1 MINKQIKYLA
11 LILFCFSNN
20 YIFSQDLKTTEIRVV
35 EGLDVSVPDANK
47 LNVKAFFMDTTKID
61 KTQKYSFVDKA
72 IYSSF
77 NARPLTAA
85 RIKNKNQINTN
96 STNISLAF
104 GNNSYQ
110 SGKFNFSK
118 MHNRSFYY
126 GIGLSI
132 QNSEFNTS
140 TDELNVVRKNP
151 VFYLY
156 AKNIFKKNIVSSKIS
171 HQRITTNHGFS
182 KSSES
187 QFSYSELSLKMNSRG
202 KDNSFDH
209 ISEISLKDLNSKI
222 ENHVFIG
229 TEISKTINSIPIAL
243 KLEFNN
249 YLNYQN
255 NDDILDREEL
265 DVKILDISPKLSF
278 AKYGFDINIGFNL
291 GIENNNAENT
301 ADIFPLIE
309 ISKELVDNVINL
321 SFGVDRSDYRNTL
334 TSLTKENPYLH
345 SFGLNDHE
353 DPSLHIVDTINFSHK
368 LETTDIYEAFL
379 NLDNKLSKNEML
391 SFKLAYGKILNH
403 HSFILT
409 TINDQRKFEIQ
420 YLDVWQFRANATYQ
434 KQFNN
439 LIALNID
446 INYNW
451 LDEVVSN
458 KAELTGQISLPVTL
472 RNKIKA
478 TPSLSYVGSREALIL
493 SGLFIEP
500 AEYETIQLD
509 HLYFLDLDINY
520 NYSEKI
526 GFSIKANNILNV
538 TTPFWN
544 GYEEMGI
551 NFSLGLN
558 YIF

>member
-1 MINKQIKYLA
+1 MINKQIKFLA

-72 IYSSF
+72 LYSSF
-77 NARPLTAA
+77 NTRPLTAA

-140 TDELNVVRKNP
+140 TDELNVLRKNP

-202 KDNSFDH
+202 KDNNFDH

-229 TEISKTINSIPIAL
+229 TEISKTINSLPIAL
-243 KLEFNN
+243 ELEFNN

-301 ADIFPLIE
+301 ADIFPLLE

-334 TSLTKENPYLH
+334 ASLTKENPYIH
-345 SFGLNDHE
+345 SFGLNANE
-353 DPSLHIVDTINFSHK
+353 DPSLNIVDTINFSHK

-379 NLDNKLSKNEML
+379 NLDNKLSNNEML

-409 TINDQRKFEIQ
+409 TINDQRKFEIE
-420 YLDVWQFRANATYQ
+420 YLDVWQLRANASYQ

-458 KAELTGQISLPVTL
+458 KAGLTGQISLPVTL

-526 GFSIKANNILNV
+526 GFSVKTNNILNV

>member
-1 MINKQIKYLA
+1 MINKQIKFLA

-72 IYSSF
+72 LYSSF
-77 NARPLTAA
+77 NTRPLTAA

-140 TDELNVVRKNP
+140 TDELNVLRKNP

-187 QFSYSELSLKMNSRG
+187 QFSYSELSLRMNSRG
-202 KDNSFDH
+202 KDNSFGY

-243 KLEFNN
+243 ELEFNN

-255 NDDILDREEL
+255 NDDIFDREEL

-301 ADIFPLIE
+301 ADIFPLLE

-334 TSLTKENPYLH
+334 ASLTKENPYIH
-345 SFGLNDHE
+345 SFGLNANE
-353 DPSLHIVDTINFSHK
+353 DPSLIIVDTINFSHK

-379 NLDNKLSKNEML
+379 NLDNKLSNNEML

-409 TINDQRKFEIQ
+409 TINDQRKFEIE
-420 YLDVWQFRANATYQ
+420 YLDVWQLRANASYQ

-458 KAELTGQISLPVTL
+458 KAVLTGQISLPVTL

-478 TPSLSYVGSREALIL
+478 LPSLSYIGPREALIL

>member
-1 MINKQIKYLA
+1 MINKQIKFLA
-11 LILFCFSNN
+11 LILFCLSNN

-72 IYSSF
+72 LYSSF
-77 NARPLTAA
+77 NTRPLTAA

-140 TDELNVVRKNP
+140 TDELNVLRKNP

-243 KLEFNN
+243 ELEFNN

-255 NDDILDREEL
+255 NDDIFDREEL

-301 ADIFPLIE
+301 ADIFPLLE

-334 TSLTKENPYLH
+334 ASLTKENPYIH
-345 SFGLNDHE
+345 SFGLNANE
-353 DPSLHIVDTINFSHK
+353 DPSLNIVDTINFSHK

-379 NLDNKLSKNEML
+379 NLDNKLSNNEML

-409 TINDQRKFEIQ
+409 TINDQRKFEIE
-420 YLDVWQFRANATYQ
+420 YLDVWQLRANASYQ

-458 KAELTGQISLPVTL
+458 KAVLTGQISLPVTL

-478 TPSLSYVGSREALIL
+478 LPSLSYIGPREALIL

>member
-1 MINKQIKYLA
+1 MINKQIKFLA

-72 IYSSF
+72 LYSSF
-77 NARPLTAA
+77 NTRPLTAA

-140 TDELNVVRKNP
+140 TDELNVLRKNP

-243 KLEFNN
+243 ELEFNN

-255 NDDILDREEL
+255 NDDIFDREEL

-301 ADIFPLIE
+301 ADIFPLLE

-334 TSLTKENPYLH
+334 ASLTKENPYIH
-345 SFGLNDHE
+345 SFGLNANE
-353 DPSLHIVDTINFSHK
+353 DPSLNIVDTINFSHK

-379 NLDNKLSKNEML
+379 NLDNKLSNNEML

-409 TINDQRKFEIQ
+409 TINDQRKFEIE
-420 YLDVWQFRANATYQ
+420 YLDVWQLRANASYQ
-434 KQFNN
+434 KEFNN
-439 LIALNID
+439 LIALYID

-451 LDEVVSN
+451 HDEVVSN
-458 KAELTGQISLPVTL
+458 KAVLTGQISLPVTL

-478 TPSLSYVGSREALIL
+478 SPSLSYIGPREALIL

>member
-1 MINKQIKYLA
+1 MINKQIKFLA

-72 IYSSF
+72 LYSSF
-77 NARPLTAA
+77 NTRPLTAA

-140 TDELNVVRKNP
+140 TDELNVLRKNP

-243 KLEFNN
+243 ELEFNN

-265 DVKILDISPKLSF
+265 DVKILDVSPKLSF

-301 ADIFPLIE
+301 ADIFPLLE

-334 TSLTKENPYLH
+334 ASLTKENPYIH
-345 SFGLNDHE
+345 SFGLNANE
-353 DPSLHIVDTINFSHK
+353 GPSLIIVDTINFSHK

-379 NLDNKLSKNEML
+379 NLDNKLSNNEML

-409 TINDQRKFEIQ
+409 TINDQRKFEIE
-420 YLDVWQFRANATYQ
+420 YLDVWQLRANASYQ

-458 KAELTGQISLPVTL
+458 KAVLTGQISLPVTL

-478 TPSLSYVGSREALIL
+478 SPSFSYIGPREALIL

>member
-1 MINKQIKYLA
+1 MINKLIKYFP
-11 LILFCFSNN
+11 LILLCFSSN

-35 EGLDVSVPDANK
+35 EGLNVSVPDANK
-47 LNVKAFFMDTTKID
+47 LNIKAFFMDTTKID
-61 KTQKYSFVDKA
+61 KTQKYSFVDKG

-77 NARPLTAA
+77 NTRPLSAA
-85 RIKNKNQINTN
+85 RIKNKNEINTN
-96 STNISLAF
+96 ATNISLAF

-151 VFYLY
+151 VYYLY

-171 HQRITTNHGFS
+171 HQRITTYHGFS
-182 KSSES
+182 ESSES
-187 QFSYSELSLKMNSRG
+187 QFSYSELSVKLNSRG
-202 KDNSFDH
+202 EKNSFDH
-209 ISEISLKDLNSKI
+209 VSEISLKDLNSKV

-243 KLEFNN
+243 ELEFNN

-255 NDDILDREEL
+255 NDDVLDREEL
-265 DVKILDISPKLSF
+265 DVKILDISPKFSF
-278 AKYGFDINIGFNL
+278 AKYEFDINIGFNL
-291 GIENNNAENT
+291 WIENNNAENT
-301 ADIFPLIE
+301 ADIFPLLE

-321 SFGVDRSDYRNTL
+321 SFGLDRSDYRNTL
-334 TSLTKENPYLH
+334 TSLTKENPYIH
-345 SFGLNDHE
+345 SFGLNAQE
-353 DPSLHIVDTINFSHK
+353 CSSIHIVDTINFSHK

-379 NLDNKLSKNEML
+379 NLDNKLSNNEML

-420 YLDVWQFRANATYQ
+420 YLDVWQFRANASYQ
-434 KQFNN
+434 KEFNN

-446 INYNW
+446 INYNL

-458 KAELTGQISLPVTL
+458 KARLSGQISLPVTL
-472 RNKIKA
+472 RNKIK
-478 TPSLSYVGSREALIL
+478 TIPSLSYIGSREALIL

-500 AEYETIQLD
+500 AEYATIQLD
-509 HLYFLDLDINY
+509 HLYLLDLDISY
-520 NYSEKI
+520 NYTEKI
-526 GFSIKANNILNV
+526 GLSIKANNILNV

>member
-1 MINKQIKYLA
+1 MINKQIKFLA

-72 IYSSF
+72 LYSSF
-77 NARPLTAA
+77 NTRPLTAA

-140 TDELNVVRKNP
+140 TDELNVLRKNP

-243 KLEFNN
+243 ELEFNN

-255 NDDILDREEL
+255 NDDIFDREEL

-301 ADIFPLIE
+301 ADIFPLLE

-334 TSLTKENPYLH
+334 ASLTKENPYIH
-345 SFGLNDHE
+345 SFGLNANE
-353 DPSLHIVDTINFSHK
+353 DPSLNIVDTINFSHK

-379 NLDNKLSKNEML
+379 NLDNKLSNNEML

-409 TINDQRKFEIQ
+409 TINDQRKFEIE
-420 YLDVWQFRANATYQ
+420 YLDVWQLRANASYQ
-434 KQFNN
+434 KEFNN
-439 LIALNID
+439 LIALYID

-451 LDEVVSN
+451 HDEVVSN
-458 KAELTGQISLPVTL
+458 KAVLTGQISLPVTL

-478 TPSLSYVGSREALIL
+478 LPSLSYIGPREALIL

-526 GFSIKANNILNV
+526 GFSIKTNNILNV

>member
-1 MINKQIKYLA
+1 MINKQIKFLA

-61 KTQKYSFVDKA
+61 KTQKYSFVDRGL
-72 IYSSF
+72 YFSF
-77 NARPLTAA
+77 NTRPLTAA

-132 QNSEFNTS
+132 KNSEFITS
-140 TDELNVVRKNP
+140 NDELNVLRKNP

-243 KLEFNN
+243 ELEFNN

-301 ADIFPLIE
+301 ADIFPLLE

-334 TSLTKENPYLH
+334 ASLTKENPYIH
-345 SFGLNDHE
+345 SFGLNANE
-353 DPSLHIVDTINFSHK
+353 DPSLNIVDTINFSHK

-379 NLDNKLSKNEML
+379 NLDNKLSNNEML

-409 TINDQRKFEIQ
+409 TINEQRKFEIE
-420 YLDVWQFRANATYQ
+420 YLDVWQLRANASYQ
-434 KQFNN
+434 KEFNN
-439 LIALNID
+439 LIALYID

-451 LDEVVSN
+451 HDEVVSN
-458 KAELTGQISLPVTL
+458 KAVLTGQISLPVTL

-478 TPSLSYVGSREALIL
+478 TPSLSYIGPREALIL

>member
-1 MINKQIKYLA
+1 MINKQIKFLA

-72 IYSSF
+72 LYSSF
-77 NARPLTAA
+77 NTRPLTAA

-140 TDELNVVRKNP
+140 TDELNVLRKNP

-243 KLEFNN
+243 ELEFNN

-255 NDDILDREEL
+255 NDDIFDREEL

-301 ADIFPLIE
+301 ADIFPLLE

-334 TSLTKENPYLH
+334 ASLTKENPYIH
-345 SFGLNDHE
+345 SFGLNANE
-353 DPSLHIVDTINFSHK
+353 DPSLNIVDTINFSHK

-379 NLDNKLSKNEML
+379 NLDNKLSNNEML

-409 TINDQRKFEIQ
+409 TINDQRKFEIE
-420 YLDVWQFRANATYQ
+420 YLDVWQLRANASYQ

-451 LDEVVSN
+451 HDEVVSN
-458 KAELTGQISLPVTL
+458 KAVLTGQISLPVTL

-478 TPSLSYVGSREALIL
+478 TPSLSYIGPREALIL

-526 GFSIKANNILNV
+526 GFSVKTNNILNV

>member
-1 MINKQIKYLA
+1 MINKLIKYFP
-11 LILFCFSNN
+11 LILLCFSSN

-35 EGLDVSVPDANK
+35 EGLNVSVPDANK

-72 IYSSF
+72 LYSNF
-77 NARPLTAA
+77 NIRPLVAA
-85 RIKNKNQINTN
+85 RIKNKYQINTN
-96 STNISLAF
+96 ATNVSLAF

-140 TDELNVVRKNP
+140 TDELNVLRKNP

-229 TEISKTINSIPIAL
+229 AEISKTINSIPIAL
-243 KLEFNN
+243 ELEFNN

-265 DVKILDISPKLSF
+265 DVKMLDISPKLSF

-301 ADIFPLIE
+301 ADIFPLLE

-334 TSLTKENPYLH
+334 ASLTKENPYIH
-345 SFGLNDHE
+345 SFGLNANE
-353 DPSLHIVDTINFSHK
+353 DPSLNIVDTINFSHK

-379 NLDNKLSKNEML
+379 NLDNKLSNNEML
-391 SFKLAYGKILNH
+391 SFKLAYGKIFNH

-409 TINDQRKFEIQ
+409 TINDQRKFEIE
-420 YLDVWQFRANATYQ
+420 YLDVWQLRANASYQ
-434 KQFNN
+434 KEFNN
-439 LIALNID
+439 LIALYIY

-451 LDEVVSN
+451 HDEVVSN
-458 KAELTGQISLPVTL
+458 KAVLTGQISLPVTL

-478 TPSLSYVGSREALIL
+478 TPSLSYIGPREALIL

>member
-1 MINKQIKYLA
+1 MINKQIKFLA

-72 IYSSF
+72 LYSSF
-77 NARPLTAA
+77 NTRPLTAA

-140 TDELNVVRKNP
+140 TDELNVLRKNP

-243 KLEFNN
+243 ELEFNN

-301 ADIFPLIE
+301 ADIFPLLE

-334 TSLTKENPYLH
+334 ASLTKENPYIH
-345 SFGLNDHE
+345 SFGLNANE
-353 DPSLHIVDTINFSHK
+353 GPSLIIVDTINFSHK

-379 NLDNKLSKNEML
+379 NLDNKLSNNEML

-409 TINDQRKFEIQ
+409 TINDQRKFEIE
-420 YLDVWQFRANATYQ
+420 YLDVWQLRANASYQ
-434 KQFNN
+434 KEFNN
-439 LIALNID
+439 LIALYID

-451 LDEVVSN
+451 HDEVVSN
-458 KAELTGQISLPVTL
+458 KAVLTGQISLPVTL

-478 TPSLSYVGSREALIL
+478 TPSLSYIGPREALIL

>member
-1 MINKQIKYLA
+1 MINKQIKFLA

-72 IYSSF
+72 LYSSF
-77 NARPLTAA
+77 NTRPLTAA

-140 TDELNVVRKNP
+140 TDELNVLRKNP

-243 KLEFNN
+243 ELEFNN

-301 ADIFPLIE
+301 ADIFPLLE

-334 TSLTKENPYLH
+334 TSLTKENPYIH
-345 SFGLNDHE
+345 SFGLNANE
-353 DPSLHIVDTINFSHK
+353 DPSLNIVDTINFSHK

-379 NLDNKLSKNEML
+379 NLDNKLSNNEML

-409 TINDQRKFEIQ
+409 TINDQRKFEIE
-420 YLDVWQFRANATYQ
+420 YLDVWQLRANASYQ
-434 KQFNN
+434 KEFNN
-439 LIALNID
+439 LIALYID

-451 LDEVVSN
+451 HDEVVSN
-458 KAELTGQISLPVTL
+458 KAVLTGQISLPVTL

-478 TPSLSYVGSREALIL
+478 TPSLSYIGPREALIL

>member
-1 MINKQIKYLA
+1 MINKQIKFLA

-72 IYSSF
+72 LYSSF
-77 NARPLTAA
+77 NTRPLTAA

-140 TDELNVVRKNP
+140 TDELNVLRKNP

-229 TEISKTINSIPIAL
+229 TEISKTINSIAIAL
-243 KLEFNN
+243 DLEFNN

-255 NDDILDREEL
+255 NDDIFDREEL

-301 ADIFPLIE
+301 ADIFPLLE

-334 TSLTKENPYLH
+334 ASLTKENPYIH
-345 SFGLNDHE
+345 FFGLNANE
-353 DPSLHIVDTINFSHK
+353 DPSLNHVDTINFSHK

-379 NLDNKLSKNEML
+379 NLDNKLSNNEML

-409 TINDQRKFEIQ
+409 TINDQRKFEIE
-420 YLDVWQFRANATYQ
+420 YLDVWQLRANASYQ
-434 KQFNN
+434 KEFNN
-439 LIALNID
+439 LIALYID

-451 LDEVVSN
+451 HDEVVSN
-458 KAELTGQISLPVTL
+458 KAVLTGQISLPVTL

-478 TPSLSYVGSREALIL
+478 TPSLSYIGPREALIL

>member
-1 MINKQIKYLA
+1 MINKLIKYLA
-11 LILFCFSNN
+11 LILFCLSNN

-72 IYSSF
+72 LYSSF
-77 NARPLTAA
+77 NTRPLTAA

-140 TDELNVVRKNP
+140 TDELNVLRKNP

-243 KLEFNN
+243 DLEFNN

-255 NDDILDREEL
+255 NDDIFDREEL

-301 ADIFPLIE
+301 ADIFPLLE

-334 TSLTKENPYLH
+334 ASLTKENPYIH
-345 SFGLNDHE
+345 SFGLNANE
-353 DPSLHIVDTINFSHK
+353 DPSLNIVDTINFSHK

-379 NLDNKLSKNEML
+379 NLDNKLSNNEML

-420 YLDVWQFRANATYQ
+420 YLDVWQFRANASYQ
-434 KQFNN
+434 KEFNN

-458 KAELTGQISLPVTL
+458 KAGLTGQISLPVTL

-478 TPSLSYVGSREALIL
+478 SPSLSYIGPREALIL

>member
-1 MINKQIKYLA
+1 MINKKIKFLA
-11 LILFCFSNN
+11 LMLFCFSYN

-72 IYSSF
+72 LYSSF
-77 NARPLTAA
+77 NTRPLTAA

-140 TDELNVVRKNP
+140 TDELNVLRKNP

-243 KLEFNN
+243 ELEFNN

-255 NDDILDREEL
+255 NDDIFDREEL

-301 ADIFPLIE
+301 ADIFPLLE

-334 TSLTKENPYLH
+334 ASLTKENPYIH
-345 SFGLNDHE
+345 SFGLNANE
-353 DPSLHIVDTINFSHK
+353 DPSLNHVDTINFSHK

-379 NLDNKLSKNEML
+379 NLDNKLSNNEML

-409 TINDQRKFEIQ
+409 TINDQRKFEIE
-420 YLDVWQFRANATYQ
+420 YLDVWQLRANASYQ
-434 KQFNN
+434 KEFNN
-439 LIALNID
+439 LIALYID

-451 LDEVVSN
+451 HDEVVSN
-458 KAELTGQISLPVTL
+458 KAVLTGQISLPVTL

-478 TPSLSYVGSREALIL
+478 TPSLSYIGPREALIL

-526 GFSIKANNILNV
+526 GFSIKTNNILNV

>member
-1 MINKQIKYLA
+1 MINKQIKFLP

-72 IYSSF
+72 LYSSF
-77 NARPLTAA
+77 NTRPLTAA

-140 TDELNVVRKNP
+140 TDELNVLRKNP

-243 KLEFNN
+243 ELEFNN

-291 GIENNNAENT
+291 EIENNNAENT
-301 ADIFPLIE
+301 ADIFPLLE

-334 TSLTKENPYLH
+334 ASLTKENPYIH
-345 SFGLNDHE
+345 SFGLNANE
-353 DPSLHIVDTINFSHK
+353 DPSLNIVDTINFSHK

-379 NLDNKLSKNEML
+379 NLDNKLSNNEML

-409 TINDQRKFEIQ
+409 TINDQRKFEIE
-420 YLDVWQFRANATYQ
+420 YLDVWQLRANASYQ

-451 LDEVVSN
+451 HDEVVSN
-458 KAELTGQISLPVTL
+458 KAVLTGQISLPVTL

-478 TPSLSYVGSREALIL
+478 TPSLSYIGPREALIL

>member
-1 MINKQIKYLA
+1 MINKQIKFLA

-77 NARPLTAA
+77 NTRSLTAA

-140 TDELNVVRKNP
+140 TDELNVLRKNP

-156 AKNIFKKNIVSSKIS
+156 AKNIFNKNIVSSKIS

-243 KLEFNN
+243 ELEFNN

-255 NDDILDREEL
+255 NDDIFDREEL

-301 ADIFPLIE
+301 ADIFPLLE

-334 TSLTKENPYLH
+334 ASLTKENPYIH
-345 SFGLNDHE
+345 SFGLNANE
-353 DPSLHIVDTINFSHK
+353 GPSLIIVDTINFSHK

-379 NLDNKLSKNEML
+379 NLDNKLSNNEML

-409 TINDQRKFEIQ
+409 TINDQRKFEIE
-420 YLDVWQFRANATYQ
+420 YLDVWQLRANASYQ
-434 KQFNN
+434 KEFNN
-439 LIALNID
+439 LIALYID

-451 LDEVVSN
+451 HDEVVSN
-458 KAELTGQISLPVTL
+458 KAVLTGQISLPVTL

-478 TPSLSYVGSREALIL
+478 TPSLSYIGPREALIL

-520 NYSEKI
+520 NYSDKI
-526 GFSIKANNILNV
+526 GFSIKAKNILNV

>member
-1 MINKQIKYLA
+1 MINKLIKYLP
-11 LILFCFSNN
+11 LILLCFSSN

-72 IYSSF
+72 LYSNF
-77 NARPLTAA
+77 NTRPLVAA

-96 STNISLAF
+96 ATNVSLAF

-118 MHNRSFYY
+118 IHNRSFYY
-126 GIGLSI
+126 GIGLSV
-132 QNSEFNTS
+132 QNSEFSTS
-140 TDELNVVRKNP
+140 ADNLSVVRKNP

-156 AKNIFKKNIVSSKIS
+156 AKNIFEKNIVSSKIS
-171 HQRITTNHGFS
+171 HQIITTNHGFS

-187 QFSYSELSLKMNSRG
+187 QFSYSDLSVKMNSRG
-202 KDNSFDH
+202 KKNSFDH
-209 ISEISLKDLNSKI
+209 VSEISLKDLNSKV
-222 ENHVFIG
+222 ENHIFIG

-255 NDDILDREEL
+255 NDDVLNREEL
-265 DVKILDISPKLSF
+265 DVKIIDISPKFSI

-301 ADIFPLIE
+301 ADIFPLLE

-321 SFGVDRSDYRNTL
+321 SFGLDRSDYRNTI
-334 TSLTKENPYLH
+334 TSLTKENPYIH
-345 SFGLNDHE
+345 SFGLNAQE
-353 DPSLHIVDTINFSHK
+353 GSSLTIVDTINFSHK
-368 LETTDIYEAFL
+368 LETTDIYELFL
-379 NLDNKLSKNEML
+379 NLDNKLSNNEML
-391 SFKLAYGKILNH
+391 SIRLGYGKILNH

-409 TINDQRKFEIQ
+409 TINNHRKFEIQ
-420 YLDVWQFRANATYQ
+420 YLDVWQFRANAKYQ
-434 KQFNN
+434 REFNN
-439 LIALNID
+439 LLSLNVD
-446 INYNW
+446 VNYHW
-451 LDEVVSN
+451 FDQLVSN
-458 KAELTGQISLPVTL
+458 KAGLTAEISLPVTL

-478 TPSLSYVGSREALIL
+478 IPSMNYIGSRDALIL
-493 SGLFIEP
+493 SGLFIYP
-500 AEYETIQLD
+500 PEYETIQLD
-509 HLYFLDLDINY
+509 NLYLLDLDINY
-520 NYSEKI
+520 NYTEKI
-526 GFSIKANNILNV
+526 GLSIKAHNILNV
-538 TTPFWN
+538 TTSLWN

-551 NFSLGLN
+551 NYSLGLN

>member
-202 KDNSFDH
+202 QDNSFDH

-301 ADIFPLIE
+301 ADIFPLLE

-379 NLDNKLSKNEML
+379 NLDNKLSNNEML

-458 KAELTGQISLPVTL
+458 KAVLTGQISLPVTL

>member
-1 MINKQIKYLA
+1 MINKQIKFLA

-72 IYSSF
+72 LYSSF
-77 NARPLTAA
+77 NTRPLTAA

-140 TDELNVVRKNP
+140 TDELNVLRKNP

-243 KLEFNN
+243 ELEFNN

-255 NDDILDREEL
+255 NDDIFDREEL

-301 ADIFPLIE
+301 ADIFPLLE

-334 TSLTKENPYLH
+334 ASLTKENPYIH
-345 SFGLNDHE
+345 SFGLNANE
-353 DPSLHIVDTINFSHK
+353 GPSLIIVDTINFSHK

-379 NLDNKLSKNEML
+379 NLDNKLSNNEML

-409 TINDQRKFEIQ
+409 TINDQRKFEIE
-420 YLDVWQFRANATYQ
+420 YLDVWQLRANASYQ

-451 LDEVVSN
+451 HDEVVSN
-458 KAELTGQISLPVTL
+458 KAVLTGQISLPVTL

-478 TPSLSYVGSREALIL
+478 MPSLSYIGPREALIL

-526 GFSIKANNILNV
+526 GFSVKTNNILNV

>member
-1 MINKQIKYLA
+1 MINKQIKFLA

-72 IYSSF
+72 LYSSF
-77 NARPLTAA
+77 NTRPLTAA

-96 STNISLAF
+96 STNVSLAF

-140 TDELNVVRKNP
+140 TDELNVLRKNP

-243 KLEFNN
+243 ELEFNN

-301 ADIFPLIE
+301 ADIFPLLE

-334 TSLTKENPYLH
+334 ASLTKENPYIH
-345 SFGLNDHE
+345 SFGLNANE
-353 DPSLHIVDTINFSHK
+353 DPSLNIVDTINFSHK

-379 NLDNKLSKNEML
+379 NLDNKLSNNEML

-409 TINDQRKFEIQ
+409 TINDQRKFEIE
-420 YLDVWQFRANATYQ
+420 YLDVWQLRANASYQ
-434 KQFNN
+434 KEFNN
-439 LIALNID
+439 LIALYID

-451 LDEVVSN
+451 HDEVVSN
-458 KAELTGQISLPVTL
+458 KAVLTGQISLPVTL

-478 TPSLSYVGSREALIL
+478 TPSLSYIGPREALIL

>member
-1 MINKQIKYLA
+1 MINKQIKFLA

-72 IYSSF
+72 LYSSF
-77 NARPLTAA
+77 NTRPLTAA

-140 TDELNVVRKNP
+140 TDELNVLRKNP

-243 KLEFNN
+243 ELEFNN

-278 AKYGFDINIGFNL
+278 PKYGFDINIGFNL

-301 ADIFPLIE
+301 ADIFPLLE

-334 TSLTKENPYLH
+334 ASLTKENPYIH
-345 SFGLNDHE
+345 SFGLNANE
-353 DPSLHIVDTINFSHK
+353 DPSLNIVDTINFSHK

-379 NLDNKLSKNEML
+379 NLDNKLSNNEML

-409 TINDQRKFEIQ
+409 TINDQRKFEIE
-420 YLDVWQFRANATYQ
+420 YLDVWQLRANAFYQ
-434 KQFNN
+434 KEFNN

-451 LDEVVSN
+451 HDELVSN
-458 KAELTGQISLPVTL
+458 KAVLTGQISLPVTL

-478 TPSLSYVGSREALIL
+478 LPSLSYIGPREALIL

>member
-1 MINKQIKYLA
+1 MINKLIKYFP
-11 LILFCFSNN
+11 LILLCFSSN

-35 EGLDVSVPDANK
+35 EGLNVSVPDANK
-47 LNVKAFFMDTTKID
+47 LNIKAFFMDTTKID
-61 KTQKYSFVDKA
+61 KTQKYSFIDKG

-77 NARPLTAA
+77 NTRPLTAA
-85 RIKNKNQINTN
+85 RIKNKNEINTN
-96 STNISLAF
+96 ATNISLAF

-151 VFYLY
+151 VYYLY

-171 HQRITTNHGFS
+171 HQRIATNHGFS
-182 KSSES
+182 ESSES
-187 QFSYSELSLKMNSRG
+187 QFSYSELSVKMNSRG
-202 KDNSFDH
+202 EKNSFDH
-209 ISEISLKDLNSKI
+209 VSEISLKDLNSKV

-229 TEISKTINSIPIAL
+229 TEISKTINSVPIAL
-243 KLEFNN
+243 ELEFNN

-255 NDDILDREEL
+255 NDDVLDREEL
-265 DVKILDISPKLSF
+265 DVKILDISPKFSF
-278 AKYGFDINIGFNL
+278 AKYEFDINIGFNL
-291 GIENNNAENT
+291 WIENNNAENT
-301 ADIFPLIE
+301 ADIFPLLE

-321 SFGVDRSDYRNTL
+321 SFGLDRSDYRNTL
-334 TSLTKENPYLH
+334 TSLTKENPYIH
-345 SFGLNDHE
+345 SFGLNAQE
-353 DPSLHIVDTINFSHK
+353 GPSIQIDDTINFSHK

-379 NLDNKLSKNEML
+379 NLDNKLSNNEML

-420 YLDVWQFRANATYQ
+420 YLDVWQFKANASYQ
-434 KQFNN
+434 KEFNN

-446 INYNW
+446 INYNL

-458 KAELTGQISLPVTL
+458 KARLSGQISLPVTL
-472 RNKIKA
+472 RNKIK
-478 TPSLSYVGSREALIL
+478 TIPSLSYIGSREALIL
-493 SGLFIEP
+493 SGLFIYP
-500 AEYETIQLD
+500 AEYATIQLD
-509 HLYFLDLDINY
+509 HLYLLDLDISY
-520 NYSEKI
+520 NYTEKI
-526 GFSIKANNILNV
+526 GLSIKANNILNV

>member
-1 MINKQIKYLA
+1 MINKQIKFLA

-72 IYSSF
+72 LYSSF
-77 NARPLTAA
+77 NTRPLTAA

-140 TDELNVVRKNP
+140 TDELNVLRKNP

-243 KLEFNN
+243 ELEFNN

-301 ADIFPLIE
+301 ADIFPLLE

-334 TSLTKENPYLH
+334 ASLTKENPYIH
-345 SFGLNDHE
+345 SFGLNANE
-353 DPSLHIVDTINFSHK
+353 DPSLNIVDTINFSHK

-379 NLDNKLSKNEML
+379 NLDNKLSNNEML

-409 TINDQRKFEIQ
+409 TINDQRKFEIE
-420 YLDVWQFRANATYQ
+420 YLDVWQLRANASYQ
-434 KQFNN
+434 KEFNN

-451 LDEVVSN
+451 HDEVVSN
-458 KAELTGQISLPVTL
+458 KAVLTGQISLPVTL

-478 TPSLSYVGSREALIL
+478 MPSLSYIGPREALIL

-526 GFSIKANNILNV
+526 GFSIKTNNILNV

>member
-1 MINKQIKYLA
+1 MINKQIKFLA

-72 IYSSF
+72 LYSSF
-77 NARPLTAA
+77 NTRPLTAA

-96 STNISLAF
+96 STNVSLAF

-229 TEISKTINSIPIAL
+229 TEIRKIINSIPIAL
-243 KLEFNN
+243 ELEFNN

-265 DVKILDISPKLSF
+265 DVKILDISPKLFF

-301 ADIFPLIE
+301 ADIFPLLE

-334 TSLTKENPYLH
+334 ASLTKENPYIH
-345 SFGLNDHE
+345 SFGLNANE
-353 DPSLHIVDTINFSHK
+353 DPSLNIVDTINFSHK

-379 NLDNKLSKNEML
+379 NLDNKLSNNEML

-409 TINDQRKFEIQ
+409 TINDQRKFEIE
-420 YLDVWQFRANATYQ
+420 YLDVWQLRANASYQ
-434 KQFNN
+434 KEFNN

-458 KAELTGQISLPVTL
+458 KAVLTGQISLPVTL

-478 TPSLSYVGSREALIL
+478 TPSLSYIGPREALIL

>member
-1 MINKQIKYLA
+1 MINKLIKYFP
-11 LILFCFSNN
+11 LILLCFSSN

-35 EGLDVSVPDANK
+35 EGLNVSVPDANK
-47 LNVKAFFMDTTKID
+47 LNIKAFFMDTTKID
-61 KTQKYSFVDKA
+61 KTQKYSFIDKG

-77 NARPLTAA
+77 NTRPLTAA
-85 RIKNKNQINTN
+85 RIKNKNEINTN
-96 STNISLAF
+96 ATNISLAF

-151 VFYLY
+151 VYYLY

-171 HQRITTNHGFS
+171 HQRIATNHGFS
-182 KSSES
+182 ESSES
-187 QFSYSELSLKMNSRG
+187 QFSYSELSVKMNSRG
-202 KDNSFDH
+202 EKNSFDH
-209 ISEISLKDLNSKI
+209 VSEISLKDLNSKV

-229 TEISKTINSIPIAL
+229 TEISKTINSVPIAL

-255 NDDILDREEL
+255 NDDVLDREEL
-265 DVKILDISPKLSF
+265 DVKILDISPKFSF
-278 AKYGFDINIGFNL
+278 AKYEFDINIGFNL

-301 ADIFPLIE
+301 ADIFPLLE

-321 SFGVDRSDYRNTL
+321 SFGLDRSDYRNTL
-334 TSLTKENPYLH
+334 TSLTKENPYIH
-345 SFGLNDHE
+345 SFGLNAQE
-353 DPSLHIVDTINFSHK
+353 GSSIHIVDTINFSHK

-379 NLDNKLSKNEML
+379 NLDNKLSNNEML

-420 YLDVWQFRANATYQ
+420 YLDVWQFKANASYQ
-434 KQFNN
+434 KEFNN

-458 KAELTGQISLPVTL
+458 KARLSGQISLPVTL
-472 RNKIKA
+472 RNKIK
-478 TPSLSYVGSREALIL
+478 TIPSLSYIGSREALIL
-493 SGLFIEP
+493 SGLFIYP
-500 AEYETIQLD
+500 AEYATIQLD
-509 HLYFLDLDINY
+509 HLYLLDLDISY
-520 NYSEKI
+520 NYTEKI
-526 GFSIKANNILNV
+526 GLSIKANNILNV

>member
-1 MINKQIKYLA
+1 MINKQIKFLA

-72 IYSSF
+72 LYSSF
-77 NARPLTAA
+77 NTRPLTAA

-140 TDELNVVRKNP
+140 TDELNVLRKNP

-243 KLEFNN
+243 ELEFNN

-255 NDDILDREEL
+255 NDDIFDREEL

-301 ADIFPLIE
+301 ADIFPLLE

-334 TSLTKENPYLH
+334 ASLTKENPYIH
-345 SFGLNDHE
+345 SFGLNANE

-379 NLDNKLSKNEML
+379 NLDNKLSNNEML

-409 TINDQRKFEIQ
+409 TINDQRKFEIE
-420 YLDVWQFRANATYQ
+420 YLDVWQLRANASYQ
-434 KQFNN
+434 KEFNN
-439 LIALNID
+439 LIALYID

-451 LDEVVSN
+451 HDEVVSN
-458 KAELTGQISLPVTL
+458 KAVLTGQISLPVTL

-478 TPSLSYVGSREALIL
+478 TPSLSYIGPREALIL

-526 GFSIKANNILNV
+526 GFSVKTNNILNV

>member
-1 MINKQIKYLA
+1 MINKQIKFLV

-140 TDELNVVRKNP
+140 TDELNVLRKNP

-243 KLEFNN
+243 ELEFNN

-301 ADIFPLIE
+301 ADIFPLLE

-334 TSLTKENPYLH
+334 ASLTKENPYIH
-345 SFGLNDHE
+345 SFGLNANE
-353 DPSLHIVDTINFSHK
+353 GPSLIIVDTINFSHK

-379 NLDNKLSKNEML
+379 NLDNKLSNNEML

-409 TINDQRKFEIQ
+409 TINDQRKFEIE
-420 YLDVWQFRANATYQ
+420 YLDVWQLRANASYQ

-451 LDEVVSN
+451 HDEVVSN
-458 KAELTGQISLPVTL
+458 KAVLTGQISLPVTL

-478 TPSLSYVGSREALIL
+478 TPSLSYIGPREALIL

-509 HLYFLDLDINY
+509 QLYFLDLDINY

-526 GFSIKANNILNV
+526 GFSVKTNNILNV

>member
-1 MINKQIKYLA
+1 MINKQIKFLA

-72 IYSSF
+72 LYSSF
-77 NARPLTAA
+77 NTRPLTAA

-110 SGKFNFSK
+110 SGNFNFSK

-140 TDELNVVRKNP
+140 TDELNVLRKNP

-243 KLEFNN
+243 ELEFNN

-255 NDDILDREEL
+255 NDDIFDREEL
-265 DVKILDISPKLSF
+265 DVKTLDISPKLSF

-301 ADIFPLIE
+301 ADIFPLLE

-334 TSLTKENPYLH
+334 ASLTKENPYIH
-345 SFGLNDHE
+345 SFGLNAQE
-353 DPSLHIVDTINFSHK
+353 TDPTDIINFSHK

-379 NLDNKLSKNEML
+379 NLDNKLSNNEML
-391 SFKLAYGKILNH
+391 SIRLGYGKILNH

-409 TINDQRKFEIQ
+409 TINNQRKFEIE
-420 YLDVWQFRANATYQ
+420 YLDVWQFRAHVKYQ
-434 KQFNN
+434 KEYNN
-439 LIALNID
+439 LLALNID
-446 INYNW
+446 VNYIW
-451 LDEVVSN
+451 FDEVVSN
-458 KAELTGQISLPVTL
+458 KAGLTTEISLPVTL

-478 TPSLSYVGSREALIL
+478 IPSLNCIGSRDALIL
-493 SGLFIEP
+493 SGLFIYP
-500 AEYETIQLD
+500 PEYETIQLD
-509 HLYFLDLDINY
+509 NLYLLDLDINY
-520 NYSEKI
+520 NYTEKI
-526 GFSIKANNILNV
+526 GLSIKAHNVLNL
-538 TTPFWN
+538 TTPLWN

-551 NFSLGLN
+551 NYSLGLN

>member
-1 MINKQIKYLA
+1 MINKQIKFLA

-72 IYSSF
+72 LYSSF
-77 NARPLTAA
+77 NTRPLTAA

-140 TDELNVVRKNP
+140 TDELNVLRKNP

-243 KLEFNN
+243 ELEFNN

-255 NDDILDREEL
+255 NDDIFDREEL
-265 DVKILDISPKLSF
+265 DVKMLDISPKLSF

-301 ADIFPLIE
+301 ADIFPLLE

-334 TSLTKENPYLH
+334 ASLTKENPYIH
-345 SFGLNDHE
+345 SFGLNANE
-353 DPSLHIVDTINFSHK
+353 DPSLNIVDTINFSHK

-379 NLDNKLSKNEML
+379 NLDNKLSNNEML

-409 TINDQRKFEIQ
+409 TINDQRKFEIE
-420 YLDVWQFRANATYQ
+420 YLDVWQLRANASYQ

-458 KAELTGQISLPVTL
+458 KAVLTGQISLPVTL

-478 TPSLSYVGSREALIL
+478 LPSLSYIGPREALIL

>member
-1 MINKQIKYLA
+1 MINKQIKFLA

-72 IYSSF
+72 LYSSF
-77 NARPLTAA
+77 NTRPLTAA

-140 TDELNVVRKNP
+140 TDELNVLRKNP

-243 KLEFNN
+243 ELEFNN

-255 NDDILDREEL
+255 NDDIFDREEL

-301 ADIFPLIE
+301 ADIFPLLE

-334 TSLTKENPYLH
+334 ASLTKENPYIH
-345 SFGLNDHE
+345 SFGLNANE
-353 DPSLHIVDTINFSHK
+353 DPSLNIVDTINFSHK

-379 NLDNKLSKNEML
+379 NLDNKLSNNEML

-409 TINDQRKFEIQ
+409 TINDQRKFEIE
-420 YLDVWQFRANATYQ
+420 YLDVWQLRANASYQ

-458 KAELTGQISLPVTL
+458 KAVLTGQISLPVTL

-478 TPSLSYVGSREALIL
+478 SPSLNYIGPREALIL

>member
-1 MINKQIKYLA
+1 MINKLIKYFP
-11 LILFCFSNN
+11 LILLCFSSN

-35 EGLDVSVPDANK
+35 EGLNVSVPDANK
-47 LNVKAFFMDTTKID
+47 LNIKAFFMDTTKID
-61 KTQKYSFVDKA
+61 KTQKYSFVDKG

-77 NARPLTAA
+77 NTRPLTAA
-85 RIKNKNQINTN
+85 KIKNINEINTN
-96 STNISLAF
+96 ATNISLAF

-151 VFYLY
+151 VYYLY

-171 HQRITTNHGFS
+171 HQRIATNHGFS
-182 KSSES
+182 ESSES
-187 QFSYSELSLKMNSRG
+187 QFSYSELSVKMNSRG
-202 KDNSFDH
+202 EKNSFDH
-209 ISEISLKDLNSKI
+209 VSEISLKDLNSKV

-229 TEISKTINSIPIAL
+229 TEISKTINSVPIAL
-243 KLEFNN
+243 ELEFNN

-255 NDDILDREEL
+255 NDDVLDREEL
-265 DVKILDISPKLSF
+265 DVKILDISPKFSF
-278 AKYGFDINIGFNL
+278 AKYEFDINIGFNL

-301 ADIFPLIE
+301 AYIFPLLE

-321 SFGVDRSDYRNTL
+321 SFGLDRSDYRNTL
-334 TSLTKENPYLH
+334 TSLTKENPYIH
-345 SFGLNDHE
+345 SFGLNAQE
-353 DPSLHIVDTINFSHK
+353 GSSIHIVDTINFSHK

-379 NLDNKLSKNEML
+379 NLDNKLSNNEML

-420 YLDVWQFRANATYQ
+420 YLDVWQFKANASYQ
-434 KQFNN
+434 KEFNN

-446 INYNW
+446 INYNL

-458 KAELTGQISLPVTL
+458 KARLSGQISLPVTL
-472 RNKIKA
+472 RNKIK
-478 TPSLSYVGSREALIL
+478 TIPSLSYIGSREALIL
-493 SGLFIEP
+493 SGLFIYP
-500 AEYETIQLD
+500 AEYATIQLD
-509 HLYFLDLDINY
+509 HLYLLDLDISY
-520 NYSEKI
+520 NYTEKI
-526 GFSIKANNILNV
+526 GLSIKANNILNV

>member
-1 MINKQIKYLA
+1 MINKQIKFLA

-72 IYSSF
+72 LYSSF
-77 NARPLTAA
+77 NTRPLTAA

-140 TDELNVVRKNP
+140 TDELNVLRKNP

-243 KLEFNN
+243 ELEFNN

-301 ADIFPLIE
+301 ADIFPLLE

-334 TSLTKENPYLH
+334 ASLTKENPYIH
-345 SFGLNDHE
+345 SFGLNANE
-353 DPSLHIVDTINFSHK
+353 GPSLNIVDTINFSHK

-379 NLDNKLSKNEML
+379 NLDNKLSNNEML

-409 TINDQRKFEIQ
+409 TINDQRKFEIE
-420 YLDVWQFRANATYQ
+420 YLDVWQLRANASYQ
-434 KQFNN
+434 KEFNN
-439 LIALNID
+439 LIALYID

-451 LDEVVSN
+451 HDEVVSN
-458 KAELTGQISLPVTL
+458 KAVLTGQISLPVTL

-478 TPSLSYVGSREALIL
+478 TPSLSYIGPREALIL

>member
-1 MINKQIKYLA
+1 MINKLIKYFP
-11 LILFCFSNN
+11 LILLCFSSN

-35 EGLDVSVPDANK
+35 EGLNVSVPDANK
-47 LNVKAFFMDTTKID
+47 LNIKAFFMDTTKID
-61 KTQKYSFVDKA
+61 KTQKYSFVDKG

-77 NARPLTAA
+77 NTRPLTAA
-85 RIKNKNQINTN
+85 KIKNKNEINTN
-96 STNISLAF
+96 ATNISLAF

-151 VFYLY
+151 VYYLY

-171 HQRITTNHGFS
+171 HQRIATNHGFS
-182 KSSES
+182 ESSES
-187 QFSYSELSLKMNSRG
+187 QFSYSELSVKMNSRG
-202 KDNSFDH
+202 EKNSFDH
-209 ISEISLKDLNSKI
+209 VSEISLKDLNSKV

-229 TEISKTINSIPIAL
+229 TEISKTINSVPIAL
-243 KLEFNN
+243 ELEFNN

-255 NDDILDREEL
+255 NDDVLDREEL
-265 DVKILDISPKLSF
+265 DVKILDISPKFSF
-278 AKYGFDINIGFNL
+278 AKYEFDINIGFNL
-291 GIENNNAENT
+291 EIENNNAENT
-301 ADIFPLIE
+301 ADIFPLLE

-321 SFGVDRSDYRNTL
+321 SFGLDRSDYRNTL
-334 TSLTKENPYLH
+334 TSLTKENPYIH
-345 SFGLNDHE
+345 SFGLNAQE
-353 DPSLHIVDTINFSHK
+353 GPSIHNVDTINFSHK

-379 NLDNKLSKNEML
+379 NLDNKLSNNEML

-420 YLDVWQFRANATYQ
+420 YLDVWQFRANASYQ
-434 KQFNN
+434 KEFNN

-446 INYNW
+446 INYNL

-458 KAELTGQISLPVTL
+458 KARLSGQISLPVTL
-472 RNKIKA
+472 RNKIK
-478 TPSLSYVGSREALIL
+478 TIPSLSYIGSREALIL
-493 SGLFIEP
+493 SGLFIYP
-500 AEYETIQLD
+500 AEYATIQLD
-509 HLYFLDLDINY
+509 HLYLLDLDISY
-520 NYSEKI
+520 NYTEKI
-526 GFSIKANNILNV
+526 GLSIKANNILNV

>member
-1 MINKQIKYLA
+1 MINKQIKFLA

-72 IYSSF
+72 LYSSF
-77 NARPLTAA
+77 NTRPLTAA

-229 TEISKTINSIPIAL
+229 TEISKIINSIPIAIE
-243 KLEFNN
+243 LEFNN

-255 NDDILDREEL
+255 NDDIFDREEL

-291 GIENNNAENT
+291 EIENNNAENT
-301 ADIFPLIE
+301 ADIFPLLE

-334 TSLTKENPYLH
+334 ASLTKENPYIH
-345 SFGLNDHE
+345 SFGLNASK
-353 DPSLHIVDTINFSHK
+353 DPSLNIVDTINFSHK
-368 LETTDIYEAFL
+368 LESTDIYEAFL
-379 NLDNKLSKNEML
+379 NLDNKLSNNEML

-403 HSFILT
+403 HSFILA
-409 TINDQRKFEIQ
+409 TINDQSKFEIG
-420 YLDVWQFRANATYQ
+420 YLDVWQFRANASYL

-458 KAELTGQISLPVTL
+458 KAGLTGQISLPVTL

-478 TPSLSYVGSREALIL
+478 TPSLSYIGPREALIL

-509 HLYFLDLDINY
+509 QLYFLDLDINY

-526 GFSIKANNILNV
+526 GFSIKANNIFNV
-538 TTPFWN
+538 TTSFWN

>member
-1 MINKQIKYLA
+1 MINKQIKFLA

-72 IYSSF
+72 LYSSF
-77 NARPLTAA
+77 NTRPLTAA

-140 TDELNVVRKNP
+140 TDELNVLRKNP

-243 KLEFNN
+243 ELEFNN

-255 NDDILDREEL
+255 NDDIFDREEL

-301 ADIFPLIE
+301 ADIFPLLE

-334 TSLTKENPYLH
+334 ASLTKENPYIH
-345 SFGLNDHE
+345 SFGLNANE
-353 DPSLHIVDTINFSHK
+353 GPSLIIVDTINFSHK

-379 NLDNKLSKNEML
+379 NLDNKLSNNEML

-409 TINDQRKFEIQ
+409 TINDQRKFEIE
-420 YLDVWQFRANATYQ
+420 YLDVWQLRANASYQ

-458 KAELTGQISLPVTL
+458 KAVLTGQISLPVTL

-478 TPSLSYVGSREALIL
+478 LPSLSYIGPREALIL

>member
-72 IYSSF
+72 LYSSF
-77 NARPLTAA
+77 NTRPLTAA

>member
-1 MINKQIKYLA
+1 MINKQIKFLA

-72 IYSSF
+72 LYSSF
-77 NARPLTAA
+77 NTRPLTAA
-85 RIKNKNQINTN
+85 RIKNNNQINTN
-96 STNISLAF
+96 SSNISLAF

-118 MHNRSFYY
+118 MYNHSFYY

-140 TDELNVVRKNP
+140 TDELNVLRKNP

-243 KLEFNN
+243 ELEFNN

-301 ADIFPLIE
+301 ADIFPLLE

-334 TSLTKENPYLH
+334 ASLTKENPYIH
-345 SFGLNDHE
+345 SFGLNANE
-353 DPSLHIVDTINFSHK
+353 DPSLNHVDTINFSHK

-379 NLDNKLSKNEML
+379 NLDNKLSNNEML

-409 TINDQRKFEIQ
+409 TINDQRKFEIE
-420 YLDVWQFRANATYQ
+420 YLDVWQLRANASYQ
-434 KQFNN
+434 KEFNN
-439 LIALNID
+439 LIALYID

-451 LDEVVSN
+451 HDEVVSN
-458 KAELTGQISLPVTL
+458 KAVLTGQISLPVTL

-478 TPSLSYVGSREALIL
+478 TPSLSYIGPREALIL